1 MWGGSAQSV
10 DNGTAAW
17 GQVSDATTTWG
28 DPDDCGKASSW
39 GTPSPSSNKPGEDMK
54 ETCRCLI

>member
-1 MWGGSAQSV
+1 M

-28 DPDDCGKASSW
+28 DSDDCGKGW

-54 ETCRCLI
+54 EKCRYLV